1 MSTCSQ
7 CSPVSWFDLSA
18 AWCGTAIRERNPS
31 SVAADLFV
39 SKRFTV
45 KSIGQG
51 RPRDS
56 GTPDQRQKATR
67 KGTCLLRV
75 HTMVAKASRIDGLF
89 LIKWTAPKST
99 SRGHN
104 LKPSKVTR
112 LEANCQHFPRI
123 LYFFCILKKACMDTA
138 PTCHCFSGFLTCH
151 PFIPSEDLV
160 WWPSVATPILQR
172 SPIGRV
178 HVTFFE
184 KGAQERC
191 LKSYQFWQLLRLQ
204 CSGRIVAFLGD
215 GHHGEVTMVRSP
227 WCSSTPA
234 ECWDGMPWAESAP
247 VACTWTSKCNKG
259 HRVGSATFLFGQL
272 RYTQLRAWWQATR
285 EPKSREKSGKSS
297 TLQGELGH
305 ANLRNDQL
313 CKSPVSRLGAI
324 RSESNIDFH
333 HVEPKCHLATICRST
348 EFCKFRPCGGCKHD
362 TTHKLLSIKLSPLE
376 RCAGQ
381 KPYPTIACLYQH
393 LWSFPF
399 AWLALPQQ
407 GELTHFAPRPQTIS
421 SLKSYFISPADQKQR
436 RTAIIYLQL
445 FTQAREAPAW
455 HFRVCGHGP
464 LNKTRSHDFWK
475 TSQTLQ
481 AFFKPC
487 SQVFSLWN
495 CFKEAPKKRW
505 LSF

>member
-89 LIKWTAPKST
+89 LIKWTAPKVDKSWAQ
-99 SRGHN
+99 
-104 LKPSKVTR
+104 
-112 LEANCQHFPRI
+112 LEAIKGDSVLSQLPALSQGSYISFVSWRKHVWIQLQHAIVFP
-123 LYFFCILKKACMDTA
+123 A
-138 PTCHCFSGFLTCH
+138 FLH
-151 PFIPSEDLV
+151 VIHSYLQKIWSDDRVLLL
-160 WWPSVATPILQR
+160 PILQR

-184 KGAQERC
+184 KGSQERC
-191 LKSYQFWQLLRLQ
+191 LKSYQFWQLLR
-204 CSGRIVAFLGD
+204 CSVQAESW
-215 GHHGEVTMVRSP
+215 HSWATVTTVRSPWWGTP

-305 ANLRNDQL
+305 ANLKNDQL

-324 RSESNIDFH
+324 RSESNIHFH

-393 LWSFPF
+393 L
-399 AWLALPQQ
+399 
-407 GELTHFAPRPQTIS
+407 
-421 SLKSYFISPADQKQR
+421 
-436 RTAIIYLQL
+436 
-445 FTQAREAPAW
+445 
-455 HFRVCGHGP
+455 
-464 LNKTRSHDFWK
+464 
-475 TSQTLQ
+475 
-481 AFFKPC
+481 
-487 SQVFSLWN
+487 
-495 CFKEAPKKRW
+495 
-505 LSF
+505 